1 MKTKSVYFSA
11 FRQGNIIPAN
21 FETWLEGMAR
31 QGWMVEKIG
40 QWSSLKMDFIASVP
54 KKYRFVYDV
63 NSFPNEEYKSIYEQF
78 GWEYVGQMA
87 SANIWRQE
95 YTNKRPELFSDM
107 ESMEK
112 RNKSVI
118 TAVKIN
124 FVLFLVAAIAFL
136 VAASIKPSSMTYS
149 DIVQF
154 FIAGGLMLII
164 AAYLGSVIYQ
174 IRKSYTKQ

>member
-11 FRQGNIIPAN
+11 FREGNIIPAN
-21 FETWLEGMAR
+21 FETWLENMAL
-31 QGWMVEKIG
+31 QGWKVEKIG
-40 QWSSLKMDFIASVP
+40 QWSSLRMVFIKSAP

-63 NSFPNEEYKSIYEQF
+63 NSFPTEEYKSIYEQF

-95 YTNKRPELFSDM
+95 YTIKRPESFSDM

-112 RNKSVI
+112 RNKKVI

-124 FVLFLVAAIAFL
+124 FVFFLVAAIAFL
-136 VAASIKPSSMTYS
+136 VAASIKPSSMSYS

-164 AAYLGSVIYQ
+164 ATYLGSVIYQ
-174 IRKSYTKQ
+174 IRKAYSKQ